1 MNSINLVKHNFKLS
15 TRNYTLSTNNN
26 FKIPS
31 IGLIQSF
38 KIQNFDS
45 LIEKYKN
52 IKLVLTI
59 GNFQIETSDLYN
71 SEIKDTIS
79 IKELRNYIR
88 NIDFPE
94 TDFDN
99 KLLNFEHFLFSQ
111 QLKCTEHYYTLNNK
125 DLQDS
130 IFTSGIN
137 LYIEAKLN
145 NVENSFEKCKDLE
158 SSSQILDDI
167 LIEETYWEK
176 VYDDNKK

>member
-26 FKIPS
+26 FKVPS

-71 SEIKDTIS
+71 SETKDTIS

-99 KLLNFEHFLFSQ
+99 KLLIL
-111 QLKCTEHYYTLNNK
+111 L
-125 DLQDS
+125 
-130 IFTSGIN
+130 I
-137 LYIEAKLN
+137 LYSL
-145 NVENSFEKCKDLE
+145 
-158 SSSQILDDI
+158 
-167 LIEETYWEK
+167 
-176 VYDDNKK
+176 